1 MTSLA
6 DNIWWTRKSRIK
18 AEVRLIDNARH
29 SELLAL
35 WYAFFGT
42 GVSVYQLQVNPEP
55 NTASGILW
63 VCFSILSLV
72 MTGFING
79 LSFKGRAALI
89 KECYETLNELY
100 IKAST
105 PNLSQAE
112 IDQIGAQYR
121 QILKLCENHTTP
133 DYYAAI
139 CEEYWHSP
147 DKSKLTK
154 TPTKYIYFSFFANT
168 VSRSTMIVALY
179 LLPIIIFLSQNT
191 IIK

>member
-1 MTSLA
+1 MTLA

-18 AEVRLIDNARH
+18 AEVRLLDNARN
-29 SELLAL
+29 SELIAL

-42 GVSVYQLQVNPEP
+42 GVSVYQLQVSSGQ

-79 LSFKGRAALI
+79 LSFKERSALI

-100 IKAST
+100 IKATVS
-105 PNLSQAE
+105 NLSQSDL
-112 IDQIGAQYR
+112 DQIGAQYR
-121 QILKLCENHTTP
+121 QILKLCENHSTE
-133 DYYAAI
+133 DYYSAI
-139 CEEYWHSP
+139 CEEYWAAP
-147 DKSKLTK
+147 DKTKLSK
-154 TPTKYIYFSFFANT
+154 TPTTYIYFIFFSNKIKRFIFKT
-168 VSRSTMIVALY
+168 ALY
-179 LLPIIIFLSQNT
+179 SLPLFLFATQNT